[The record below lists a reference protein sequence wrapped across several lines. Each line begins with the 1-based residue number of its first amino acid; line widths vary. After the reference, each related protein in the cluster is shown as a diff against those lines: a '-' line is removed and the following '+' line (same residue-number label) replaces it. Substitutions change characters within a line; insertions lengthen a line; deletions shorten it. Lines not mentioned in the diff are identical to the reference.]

1 MPDGSNQ
8 TESGKRGGIGVR
20 NLLSIEKQAIL
31 KGFIN
36 NQNNNAYHQKGRN
49 LVDDAE
55 IFG

>member
-8 TESGKRGGIGVR
+8 TESGKRGGIRLR
-20 NLLSIEKQAIL
+20 NLLSIEKQALL
-31 KGFIN
+31 KRFKN
-36 NQNNNAYHQKGRN
+36 HQNNNADHQKCGN

>member
-8 TESGKRGGIGVR
+8 TESGKRGGIKLR
-20 NLLSIEKQAIL
+20 NLLSIEKQAFL
-31 KGFIN
+31 KRFIN
-36 NQNNNAYHQKGRN
+36 HQNNNADHQKSRN

>member
-8 TESGKRGGIGVR
+8 TESGKRGGIKLR
-20 NLLSIEKQAIL
+20 NLLSIEKQAFL
-31 KGFIN
+31 KRFIN
-36 NQNNNAYHQKGRN
+36 HQNNNADHQKRRN